1 MCPKVT
7 YQYKEN
13 IKNKIIESSIY
24 TFSKYGY
31 DKSRMDD
38 IAITANLSKRNNI
51 SLFQKQRRTF

>member
-7 YQYKEN
+7 QQYKEN
-13 IKNKIIESSIY
+13 IKNKIIESAIS

-38 IAITANLSKRNNI
+38 S
-51 SLFQKQRRTF
+51 

>member
-1 MCPKVT
+1 MCPRVSI
-7 YQYKEN
+7 QYKQN
-13 IKNKIIESSIY
+13 IKNKIIESALI